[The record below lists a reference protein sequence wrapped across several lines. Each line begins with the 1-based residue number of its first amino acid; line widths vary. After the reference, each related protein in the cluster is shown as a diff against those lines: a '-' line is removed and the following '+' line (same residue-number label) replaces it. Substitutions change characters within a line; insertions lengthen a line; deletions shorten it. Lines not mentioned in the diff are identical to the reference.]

1 MASRDMIGSKVDGLE
16 ESRRALE
23 KIIRAEMAAIPGAL
37 ELIGQQLT
45 TEVKR
50 RAPVATGTLRRSYNW
65 ETGTEGRDAYVEVG
79 SNVDYACVL
88 GAATSVVTDEGARRI
103 SAIRK
108 GDHVLTQTGEYRPVV
123 HVWKFP
129 VTEKPDLVTIRARW
143 RKGRDHTVTV
153 TADHK
158 VLVHRDGRNVW
169 LPAAGLIVGDV
180 MWKRRK
186 VAANA
191 GTAATRPCG
200 SCGKPVAGRSSANA
214 AAYCDQTCKNVAWA
228 DGANPHMG
236 ATRSALSRK
245 RMSEAARAR
254 LLADPSLHPSRLVSS
269 NGYRTSVEQTVEDWL
284 LDRDVKFVRQ
294 HPVGRYV
301 VDFWLPDALT
311 VVEAD
316 GAYWHQDQSKDIARD
331 RRLLDVLPDGS
342 TISHLHFFDPRWSPD
357 LDPAPLPGVTYVA
370 TNPGP
375 STWVD
380 IETFD
385 PAEVLEARQW
395 TWEKGAGQRPPMLY
409 DLGVDGV
416 HSFVAHGLVV
426 SNSYQEFGTS
436 RQEGTPHL
444 RPAVDALRPQ
454 IRALLA
460 EHVGR
465 GGAGAFRGI
474 GGGLAGVART
484 LAGLARGGATL

>member
-65 ETGTEGRDAYVEVG
+65 ETGTEGRDAWVEVG

-191 GTAATRPCG
+191 G
-200 SCGKPVAGRSSANA
+200 
-214 AAYCDQTCKNVAWA
+214 
-228 DGANPHMG
+228 
-236 ATRSALSRK
+236 
-245 RMSEAARAR
+245 
-254 LLADPSLHPSRLVSS
+254 
-269 NGYRTSVEQTVEDWL
+269 
-284 LDRDVKFVRQ
+284 
-294 HPVGRYV
+294 
-301 VDFWLPDALT
+301 
-311 VVEAD
+311 
-316 GAYWHQDQSKDIARD
+316 
-331 RRLLDVLPDGS
+331 
-342 TISHLHFFDPRWSPD
+342 
-357 LDPAPLPGVTYVA
+357 YVA